1 MNRALLA
8 VLVTAFVISGCDKP
22 VPLPTEPLS
31 LAKVGRAND
40 VFLENTYQ
48 STDIPKVIPDNGTTN
63 STLEVPANGFVN
75 KVTVRF
81 NITHPFDQDLIISL
95 VSPAGTIVTLVNR
108 RGSSEDNFSNTTL
121 DDNAAIAIAAGSPPF
136 SATYTPDQALATF
149 GGESAQGTWTLRVQ
163 DVSVS
168 DQGTLNDWSLTII
181 TSDVPPT
188 VGTVSTFESTNVPT
202 AIVDNQIVSSTVQ
215 VPDIGTIAKVTV
227 RLNIVHTFDSDLRI
241 SLTGP
246 GGVIVRQLVNRR
258 GSSGDNFTNTT
269 FDDNASLAI
278 ASGAAPFAGTFRPEQ
293 PLAGFIGSSS
303 QGTWTLAVQ
312 DLAGGDVGQL
322 TAWSLSITPTNV
334 PPIAAAGADQTEM
347 RTSAAGAEIKLE
359 TTGSSDSDGSITLF
373 EWLEN
378 GAPIATGAT
387 AQHVFTLGTHVV
399 TLRVTD
405 DDGARG
411 EDEVVI
417 TIENASPTAAAG
429 ADQTAARS
437 SSAGLNVTLNAAGS
451 SDSDGTIEY
460 EWFENDQSIASGANA
475 QHVFALGRHVVT
487 LRVTDNDGGQDED
500 QVVITVENSLPT
512 AAAGDDQQL
521 KRTSFGGADV
531 TLDGSKSG
539 DSDGTISTYE
549 WLENGSPIASGA
561 VAQHVFP
568 LGMHVVTLR
577 VTDNDGGQAEDQ
589 VAIMI
594 GNVPPTVT
602 VNPPFTL
609 QCRAGGATANFLAN
623 GADTDGFVTYAWSPT
638 GATTAAMSFFAPL
651 GTTQVGVTVTD
662 DDGAFV
668 QASSSVTVLDTQQPV
683 ISMVVRPTT
692 LLTNNKEMV
701 KVASGISASDGCDS
715 SPRLTVLVSSNE
727 PKNTKGNGNNNQDWN
742 VVRNANGT
750 YDVYV
755 RAERNGNGKGRIY
768 TITARAT
775 DGSGNTS
782 SLSRTVTVPHD
793 GRKTRT
799 GF

>member
-22 VPLPTEPLS
+22 VLPTEPLS
-31 LAKVGRAND
+31 LTKVGRAND

-63 STLEVPANGFVN
+63 STLEVPASGFVT
-75 KVTVRF
+75 KVTVGF

-108 RGSSEDNFSNTTL
+108 RGSSGDNFSNTTL
-121 DDNAAIAIAAGSPPF
+121 DDNAAIAIASGSPPF

-163 DVSVS
+163 DVSAS
-168 DQGTLNDWSLTII
+168 DQGSLNGWSLTIR

-202 AIVDNQIVSSTVQ
+202 TIVDNQIVSSTVQ
-215 VPDIGTIAKVTV
+215 VPNIGTIAKVTV

-246 GGVIVRQLVNRR
+246 GGVVVRQLVNRR

-303 QGTWTLAVQ
+303 EGTWTLSVQ

-334 PPIAAAGADQTEM
+334 PPTAAAGDDQTVT
-347 RTSAAGAEIKLE
+347 RSSAAGAEIKLE
-359 TTGSSDSDGSITLF
+359 STGSSDSDGTIATY

-378 GAPIATGAT
+378 GAPIASGAT
-387 AQHVFTLGTHVV
+387 LQHVFTLGTHVV

-411 EDEVVI
+411 EDEVVV
-417 TIENASPTAAAG
+417 TIENSSPTAAAG
-429 ADQTAARS
+429 ADQTVARDNP
-437 SSAGLNVTLNAAGS
+437 AGVNITLNATGS
-451 SDSDGTIEY
+451 SDFDGTIDY
-460 EWFENDQSIASGANA
+460 EWFENDQSIASGATA

-487 LRVTDNDGGQDED
+487 LRVTDNDGAQGQD

-512 AAAGDDQQL
+512 AAAGDDQTTP
-521 KRTSFGGADV
+521 RGGPAGV
-531 TLDGSKSG
+531 NITLDGTGSS
-539 DSDGTISTYE
+539 DSDGIISTAE
-549 WLENGSPIASGA
+549 WFENGGLIASGSS
-561 VAQHVFP
+561 AQHVFA
-568 LGMHVVTLR
+568 LGLHVVTLR
-577 VTDNDGGQAEDQ
+577 VTDNDGGQSEDQ
-589 VAIMI
+589 VII
-594 GNVPPTVT
+594 TVGNVPPTVSI
-602 VNPPFTL
+602 NPPLTL
-609 QCRAGGATANFLAN
+609 QCKAGGATANFVAD
-623 GADTDGFVTYAWSPT
+623 GVDTDGFVTYAWSPT
-638 GATTAAMSFFAPL
+638 GATTSATSFFAPL
-651 GTTQVGVTVTD
+651 GTTQVVVTVTD
-662 DDGAFV
+662 NDGAFA
-668 QASSSVTVLDTQQPV
+668 QASSSVTVSDTQQPV

-692 LLTNNKEMV
+692 LLINNKEMV
-701 KVASGISASDGCDS
+701 KVASGISASDGCDA
-715 SPRLTVLVSSNE
+715 SPHLTVVVSSNE
-727 PKNTKGNGNNNQDWN
+727 PKITKGVGNGVVDWI
-742 VVRNANGT
+742 VVRNPNGT

-755 RAERNGNGKGRIY
+755 RAERNGNGNGRIY

-782 SLSRTVTVPHD
+782 SLSRTVTVPHN
-793 GRKTRT
+793 GRKNRT